1 MRRAKPIHRILA
13 LLFDLAISYAIAILI
28 MFESIVALIDAVRS
42 QDSAAIFAL
51 FGSSLFSGGILIIF
65 LILYFLILPLKWKGQ
80 TIGKKFFKL
89 RIVKLDGTP
98 VDFMTLFIRE
108 VIGRILI
115 AAMSVGLSMI
125 VNGTTLVL
133 NEHRLVFHDILAS
146 TQVID
151 VE

>member
-1 MRRAKPIHRILA
+1 MNRAKPRHRIFA
-13 LLFDLAISYAIAILI
+13 FLFDLAISYAIAFLI
-28 MFESIVALIDAVRS
+28 MFESIVALIDAVLTNDTAS
-42 QDSAAIFAL
+42 IFAL
-51 FGSSLFSGGILIIF
+51 FGSSLFSGGVTIIF